1 MRLLCAL
8 VLFVF
13 AAAAFLPAA
22 EPITATMAKR
32 GNVRFG
38 PSDKAPISTTLP
50 PGTQVEILGAVQR
63 GNETW
68 YQIRFPRQGKAW
80 IHQMNLQK
88 IDEKQYKVTAK
99 ANVRDDATNGANI
112 VSSVEPGDVVEYQ
125 GSTVGMFLMVYP
137 PRAVAYVSAKVL
149 NLPAAAP
156 GQEALQVPVAQTAQK
171 PVERLWLTAKQT
183 YASYAAIA
191 SDKNQ
196 QAKAQTLDWSG
207 LSRQLGEVASNHPE
221 TEAKL
226 QAGRFKSGVD
236 EVVSHLQRLGIKP
249 SVTVPEPPAA
259 PSAPLAPVSPVA
271 QPPVAQPPVAQPQ
284 PVIPP
289 AQPPVAPQPGAQPPV
304 APQPPVAQPP
314 VAQPDAAGALANL
327 AREATAAKAFAV
339 EGFLEQ
345 RADAYVVLDSNSRV
359 VGMLKL
365 KAGSTVPL
373 SEYFW
378 RLIGV
383 SGQQDGSAKD
393 DEGRDVPVILV
404 DDVALIG
411 K

>member
-1 MRLLCAL
+1 MRLLRAL
-8 VLFVF
+8 VPFVL
-13 AAAAFLPAA
+13 ASAAFLSAA

-50 PGTQVEILGAVQR
+50 PGTPVEILGAVQR

-112 VSSVEPGDVVEYQ
+112 VSTVEPGDIVEYQ
-125 GSTVGMFLMVYP
+125 GSTVGMFLWVYP

-156 GQEALQVPVAQTAQK
+156 GQAALQVPVAPTAQK

-191 SDKNQ
+191 SDKSQ
-196 QAKAQTLDWSG
+196 QAKAQTLDWPG
-207 LSRQLGEVASNHPE
+207 LSRQLAEVIGNHPE

-236 EVVSHLQRLGIKP
+236 DVVSHLQRLGIKP
-249 SVTVPEPPAA
+249 TVTVPEPAAA
-259 PSAPLAPVSPVA
+259 PLAPLAPV

-284 PVIPP
+284 PPVAQPP
-289 AQPPVAPQPGAQPPV
+289 TAQPQPPIAQPQPPGPVAQPPVAPQPGAQP
-304 APQPPVAQPP
+304 
-314 VAQPDAAGALANL
+314 DASGALANV
-327 AREATAAKAFAV
+327 AQQATAAKAFIV

-359 VGMLKL
+359 IGFLSLKP
-365 KAGSTVPL
+365 GSTVPL

-393 DEGRDVPVILV
+393 EEGRDVPVILV

>member
-1 MRLLCAL
+1 MRLLRAL
-8 VLFVF
+8 VPFVL
-13 AAAAFLPAA
+13 ASAAFLSAA

-99 ANVRDDATNGANI
+99 ANVRDDATSGANI

-125 GSTVGMFLMVYP
+125 GSTVGMFLMIYP

-259 PSAPLAPVSPVA
+259 PAAPSAPLAPV
-271 QPPVAQPPVAQPQ
+271 PPVAQPPVAQPQ

-289 AQPPVAPQPGAQPPV
+289 AQPPVAPQPG
-304 APQPPVAQPP
+304 AQPP